1 MGEEEEDKG
10 RRTGGGRGRRGCRG
24 RKRKRGGEEKDG
36 GGLEDRVPVTGDLVQ
51 VLLVILSFLILLS
64 FV

>member
-24 RKRKRGGEEKDG
+24 RKRKRGGEEK
-36 GGLEDRVPVTGDLVQ
+36 GLEDRVPVTGDLVQ